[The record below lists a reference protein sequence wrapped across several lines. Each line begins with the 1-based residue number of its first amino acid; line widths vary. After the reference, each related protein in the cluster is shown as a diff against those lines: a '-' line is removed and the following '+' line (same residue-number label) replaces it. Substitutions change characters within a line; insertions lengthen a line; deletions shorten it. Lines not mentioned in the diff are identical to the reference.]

1 MKTPR
6 FYFILLMSCLSHCV
20 SGQEI
25 IKTHRDGLYEYY
37 HEDLY
42 YSYKELRGLMQTND
56 EALKM
61 HIKAKRAKV
70 TSNIL
75 YATSATSALAFFLI
89 AINPNCVDLC
99 PPVVFFGGLI
109 LVSAPILLAD
119 IGARISYRVRKKKS
133 VQLFNDG
140 LKDMGLI
147 DKLENNSVLKMHIG
161 QTPNGLG
168 VLMEF

>member
-6 FYFILLMSCLSHCV
+6 FYFILLMSCLSHCL

-75 YATSATSALAFFLI
+75 YGTSATSALALFLG
-89 AINPNCVDLC
+89 CLDLC
-99 PPVVFFGGLI
+99 PTFVFVGGLI
-109 LVSAPILLAD
+109 LVSAPIFLAG